1 MIASLG
7 QDLRYAFRQLRKN
20 PGFAAVAVLTL
31 ALGIGGNTAIFSLIN
46 AVMLRAL
53 PVESPGRLVLLKW
66 KAKSIP
72 KTKASSS
79 YANCPPGSGP
89 ALQGGDIVSD
99 VPLDAGGCSFSLPF
113 FQQLESELNI
123 FSNVAAFVPAEL
135 SVNSEGRTSR
145 LRGLLVS
152 GDFFSTV
159 GVKPALGR
167 LLDLSDDSEAA
178 VPSMVVSQG
187 FWQSVLGGDRFV
199 AGKQILVGKTWFTVV
214 GVTAPEFA
222 QLDPGLA
229 CDVWIPIAFR
239 SRVPP
244 YPPRQTAAT
253 ALWIELFGRL
263 QPGISSRQAASAIS
277 AIFAAS
283 TTNGPEA
290 IFRSN
295 EAPQIEL
302 SSAAR
307 GLATL
312 RRNFSQALLTLFTAV
327 ALVLLISSVNIAG
340 LMLARSASRKK
351 ELGMRVALGATRGRI
366 ISQLLTE
373 SLLLSLA
380 GGAIGMVLGDFGARI
395 LVSFFSRNWWMPL
408 QLDAHPDTRV
418 FAFTLLIS
426 VTAGVAFGLVPAFS
440 RGRQDLVHLLK
451 TDPGVAIGTRH
462 RLPLGSLI
470 VLIQIALAMP
480 LLSGAALIARTLSNL
495 RAEDVGFNPQHLL
508 VFRIDS
514 TYGRKNPQTRYR
526 DLQERLALLPGVAS
540 ASRSGV
546 ALLSNEGIAGPIF
559 SSGEPTTQAR
569 AHFLPMS
576 SNFLAT
582 VVIPLR
588 QGRIF
593 SDEDSAESHGKDFPT
608 QVVVNERLV
617 QHLFGAQDPLGRY
630 FHLGNA
636 SGPAYEIIG
645 VVADAKYGNVR
656 DTIWPTVYAPIGD
669 WNGDMYFEVRTATD
683 PKALIPEIQSAISR
697 FDSNL
702 LIVGMK
708 TETEQIDQDLYQERL
723 ISVLSGIFAALA
735 LIVACVGL
743 YGLLAFQVARR
754 TQEIG
759 IRLALGAE
767 RGDVLQLVLAEGAAL
782 AIAGTLIGCAAALFL
797 NRYLESFVFG
807 IKPTDAMTVIAVAVL
822 LIGVA
827 VMASYVPAR
836 RAAKVDPMV
845 ALRYE

>member
-72 KTKASSS
+72 KTKASAS

-89 ALQGGDIVSD
+89 ALQGGDIISD
-99 VPLDAGGCSFSLPF
+99 APLDAGGCSFSLPF
-113 FQQLESELNI
+113 FQQLASERNI

-135 SVNSEGRTSR
+135 SVNSDGRTSR
-145 LRGLLVS
+145 RRGLLVS

-167 LLDLSDDSEAA
+167 LLDLSVDSEAA
-178 VPSMVVSQG
+178 VPSMVVSHG

-199 AGKQILVGKTWFTVV
+199 AGKQILVGKTLFTVV

-244 YPPRQTAAT
+244 YPPRQTAAN

-263 QPGISSRQAASAIS
+263 QPRISSRQAASAIS
-277 AIFAAS
+277 ATFAAS

-290 IFRSN
+290 IFRPD

-380 GGAIGMVLGDFGARI
+380 GGAIGMALGDFGARI
-395 LVSFFSRNWWMPL
+395 LVSFFSRNWSMPL

-451 TDPGVAIGTRH
+451 TDPGVAIGTPRR
-462 RLPLGSLI
+462 RLSASSKRPSSLI
-470 VLIQIALAMP
+470 SP
-480 LLSGAALIARTLSNL
+480 RRSS
-495 RAEDVGFNPQHLL
+495 
-508 VFRIDS
+508 
-514 TYGRKNPQTRYR
+514 
-526 DLQERLALLPGVAS
+526 LP
-540 ASRSGV
+540 
-546 ALLSNEGIAGPIF
+546 
-559 SSGEPTTQAR
+559 
-569 AHFLPMS
+569 
-576 SNFLAT
+576 
-582 VVIPLR
+582 
-588 QGRIF
+588 
-593 SDEDSAESHGKDFPT
+593 
-608 QVVVNERLV
+608 
-617 QHLFGAQDPLGRY
+617 
-630 FHLGNA
+630 
-636 SGPAYEIIG
+636 
-645 VVADAKYGNVR
+645 
-656 DTIWPTVYAPIGD
+656 
-669 WNGDMYFEVRTATD
+669 
-683 PKALIPEIQSAISR
+683 
-697 FDSNL
+697 
-702 LIVGMK
+702 
-708 TETEQIDQDLYQERL
+708 
-723 ISVLSGIFAALA
+723 
-735 LIVACVGL
+735 
-743 YGLLAFQVARR
+743 
-754 TQEIG
+754 
-759 IRLALGAE
+759 
-767 RGDVLQLVLAEGAAL
+767 
-782 AIAGTLIGCAAALFL
+782 
-797 NRYLESFVFG
+797 
-807 IKPTDAMTVIAVAVL
+807 
-822 LIGVA
+822 
-827 VMASYVPAR
+827 
-836 RAAKVDPMV
+836 
-845 ALRYE
+845 